1 MKKKVKE
8 IVDKGVHLGKNV
20 LLMATNPSKGILE
33 RIVPLLLV
41 LTVALAFVVGVLW
54 QKISTL
60 EKTLQGSTQ
69 TGGNQQTAAQ
79 PTQVA
84 VSLDQIKNLFK
95 QDLIKFG
102 DEKRKVL
109 FVEVTDPS
117 CPYCHAAS
125 GKDPELN
132 REIDPTN
139 GTFKLT
145 TDGGTY
151 LAPVPE
157 IKKLVDEGKASLV
170 VIYQSGHGS
179 GELAMKAFYCAFEKG
194 KYWQVSD
201 LVMSNAGYNL
211 INNTV
216 KNDITQVD
224 KLTSFLK
231 SAIDPTELKT
241 CLTSGKYDSRIKSDA
256 ALATSLGISGTP
268 GFYVNTTPFAGAYSF
283 KDMQSVVNTALGK

>member
-1 MKKKVKE
+1 MKKKFKE

-41 LTVALAFVVGVLW
+41 LTVALAFVVGILW

-60 EKTLQGSTQ
+60 EKSLQGSTE
-69 TGGNQQTAAQ
+69 TGAKQAAAQ
-79 PTQVA
+79 PTPPT

-157 IKKLVDEGKASLV
+157 IKKLIDEGKASLV

-179 GELAMKAFYCAFEKG
+179 GELAMKALYCANEKG
-194 KYWQVSD
+194 KYWPVND
-201 LVMSNAGYNL
+201 LIMSNAGYNL

-216 KNDITQVD
+216 KNDPTQVD

-241 CLTSGKYDSRIKSDA
+241 CLTSGKYDGRIKSDA

-283 KDMQSVVNTALGK
+283 KDMESMVNAALGK